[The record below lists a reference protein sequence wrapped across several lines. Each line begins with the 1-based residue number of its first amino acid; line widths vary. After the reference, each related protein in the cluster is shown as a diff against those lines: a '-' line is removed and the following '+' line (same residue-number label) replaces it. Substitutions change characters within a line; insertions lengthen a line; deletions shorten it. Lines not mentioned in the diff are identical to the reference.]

1 MIIKFGVSHNDE
13 VVGNGSSWKTST
25 TAAIRLAFKARNKAL
40 KVTSENQL
48 IIWGI
53 VTYVVKKV

>member
-1 MIIKFGVSHNDE
+1 MPENSKY
-13 VVGNGSSWKTST
+13 
-25 TAAIRLAFKARNKAL
+25 KAL